1 VGEGQGKT
9 EQAGEAAGAV
19 PAPPAPFVAQERSTA
34 SRVGIVLIALALAVG
49 AYVASR
55 GLTNEMAARTVA
67 LFVFVAAF
75 WATEV
80 VPLFATA
87 LLAVCL
93 EIVLLASDGGL
104 AQPVTRLLDVLGVP
118 PAAEP
123 DVAPISA
130 RVFIAAFA
138 RDVIFLL
145 LGGLALSKALKKHRV
160 DEVIAATLLR
170 PCTRSAW
177 WLICGVL
184 AVSGF
189 FSMWMSNTATAAMMV
204 AIVQPLLR
212 HLPRH
217 SPVRHAVFLAVPF
230 GASIGGIGTP
240 VGTPPNAIAYGA
252 LNAAGYEV
260 TFVRWMLGAVPLAVA
275 LLGVAALF
283 LYRLLPASADLRELG
298 EIRRPGVLSRQGRAT
313 LVVLAATVVLW
324 LTGGQTGLP
333 AGVVALIAAA
343 GLTVTGLLDRRD
355 VDGIDWNV
363 LVLVWGGLSLGVAME
378 QSGLTASIGGL
389 NVADAPGG
397 AWTVALFVV
406 FTAVFLSTFMSNTAT
421 AALLVPMALALGVP
435 GREQFAVL
443 AAFACSF
450 ALALPVSTPPNA
462 IAYTTGEIPLRVML
476 RVGALTSLVSALV
489 TLLGCRLVLP
499 LVFG

>member
-9 EQAGEAAGAV
+9 EQSGEAAGTV
-19 PAPPAPFVAQERSTA
+19 QAPPAPFVAEERSTA
-34 SRVGIVLIALALAVG
+34 SRVGIVLIALALAVA

-55 GLTNEMAARTVA
+55 GLTNEMAARTVG
-67 LFVFVAAF
+67 LFVFAAAF

-104 AQPVTRLLDVLGVP
+104 AQPVTRLLDGLGVP
-118 PAAEP
+118 PAAVP

-138 RDVIFLL
+138 KDVIFLL
-145 LGGLALSKALKKHRV
+145 LGGLVLSKALKKHGA

-170 PCTRSAW
+170 PCTRSPW

-252 LNAAGYEV
+252 LHAAGYEV
-260 TFVRWMLGAVPLAVA
+260 TFVRWMLVAVPLAVA
-275 LLGVAALF
+275 LLGVAALC

-298 EIRRPGVLSRQGRAT
+298 EIRRPGVLSGQGRAT
-313 LVVLAATVVLW
+313 LVVLAVTVVLW

-333 AGVVALIAAA
+333 AGVVA
-343 GLTVTGLLDRRD
+343 
-355 VDGIDWNV
+355 
-363 LVLVWGGLSLGVAME
+363 
-378 QSGLTASIGGL
+378 
-389 NVADAPGG
+389 
-397 AWTVALFVV
+397 
-406 FTAVFLSTFMSNTAT
+406 
-421 AALLVPMALALGVP
+421 
-435 GREQFAVL
+435 
-443 AAFACSF
+443 
-450 ALALPVSTPPNA
+450 
-462 IAYTTGEIPLRVML
+462 
-476 RVGALTSLVSALV
+476 
-489 TLLGCRLVLP
+489 
-499 LVFG
+499 